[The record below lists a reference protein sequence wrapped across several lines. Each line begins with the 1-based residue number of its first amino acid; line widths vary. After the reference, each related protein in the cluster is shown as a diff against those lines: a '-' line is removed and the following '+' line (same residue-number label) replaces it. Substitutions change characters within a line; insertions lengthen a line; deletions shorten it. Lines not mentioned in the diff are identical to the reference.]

1 MLYEIKNV
9 KQNEG
14 EPRRRR
20 FIDEYFDLVVWMDAD
35 DKIEGFQLC
44 YDKTENQHALTWH
57 KEFGYMHNR
66 VDEGEDKA
74 GKPKSIP
81 VLVTDGFFPCQ
92 EIAEIFKR
100 ESQSLDKKIAAS
112 VYKKI
117 LEYPDSDFRKTADST
132 AARQAALD
140 YIEGWYDGNVEQMGR
155 SLHPELRHNRILAD
169 PKKNCGITL
178 IQMSV
183 MSLIKEA
190 MQQVSKK
197 TLQKEVTILDISEN
211 LADVR
216 ITTPELTDY
225 LQMAKFSGN
234 WLIVSILRE
243 IKEETAAD

>member
-20 FIDEYFDLVVWMDAD
+20 FIDDYFDLVVWSDAN

-44 YDKTENQHALTWH
+44 YDKTKNQHALTWH

-66 VDEGEDKA
+66 VDEGKDKA

-92 EIAEIFKR
+92 EIADTFKR
-100 ESQSLDKKIAAS
+100 ESKSLDKKIAAA

-117 LEYPDSDFRKTADST
+117 LEYPDSDSRKTADST
-132 AARQAALD
+132 AVQKAALD
-140 YIEGWYDGNVEQMGR
+140 YIEGWYDGNIEQMGR
-155 SLHPELRHNRILAD
+155 SLHPELRHNRINSD
-169 PKKNCGITL
+169 PKTQGITL
-178 IQMSV
+178 IQMSA

-190 MQQVSKK
+190 MLQVSKK
-197 TLQKEVTILDISEN
+197 TLQKEFTLLDISEN

-216 ITTPELTDY
+216 IITPEFTDY
-225 LQMAKFSGN
+225 LQMAKFNGR
-234 WLIVSILRE
+234 WLIVNILRE
-243 IKEETAAD
+243 IKSEIQ